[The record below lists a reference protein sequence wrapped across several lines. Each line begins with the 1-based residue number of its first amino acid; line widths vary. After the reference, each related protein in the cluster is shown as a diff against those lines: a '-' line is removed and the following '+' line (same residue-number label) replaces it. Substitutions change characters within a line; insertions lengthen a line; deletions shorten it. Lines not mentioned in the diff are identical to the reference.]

1 MKTKKGLLLI
11 NLGTPDDPGYLS
23 VFKYLRQ
30 FLMDPKVITVPYF
43 LRFILVSL
51 IIVPFRAFSSGR
63 IYKKIWS
70 ENGSPLIV
78 NTSALAKKVSNKI
91 PHIEVEF
98 AMRYQSP
105 SIEDKLKKLISQN
118 LDEIIILPL
127 FPQYSTATTG
137 SVFDEISRVLKKQ
150 SVTPSIK
157 FINQFYEQESFIDS
171 WEDKLKSFDVDK
183 YDHILFS
190 YHGLPTKAVD
200 DIYDDSLCADNN
212 CENKITNE
220 NKFCYKAT
228 CYETTRLIASRFN
241 LPSEKYTVSFQSRLT
256 KNWIEPFTDEVLEDF
271 PSKGIKNILV
281 LSPAFTADNLET
293 LYEIDDEYKELF
305 IENGGKSL
313 TMVPSLNDSSKWA
326 DSIVKIIES

>member
-1 MKTKKGLLLI
+1 MKTRKGLLLI

-30 FLMDPKVITVPYF
+30 FLMDPKVITVPYI
-43 LRFILVSL
+43 LRFILVSI
-51 IIVPFRAFSSGR
+51 IIVPFRAFSSGK
-63 IYKKIWS
+63 IYKKIWT

-78 NTSALAKKVSNKI
+78 NTSALADKVSKKV
-91 PHIEVEF
+91 PHMEVEF

-105 SIEDKLKKLISQN
+105 SIENKLKKLISQN

-241 LPSEKYTVSFQSRLT
+241 LPPEKYTVSFQSRLT

-326 DSIVKIIES
+326 DSIVKIIEL

>member
-30 FLMDPKVITVPYF
+30 FLMDPKVITVPYI
-43 LRFILVSL
+43 LRFILVSI
-51 IIVPFRAFSSGR
+51 IIVPFRAFSSGK
-63 IYKKIWS
+63 IYKKIWT

-78 NTSALAKKVSNKI
+78 NTSALADKVSKKV

-171 WEDKLKSFDVDK
+171 WEDRLKLFDVDK

-200 DIYDDSLCADNN
+200 DIYDNSLCADNN

-326 DSIVKIIES
+326 DSIAKIIES

>member
-30 FLMDPKVITVPYF
+30 FLMDPKVITVPYI

-51 IIVPFRAFSSGR
+51 IIVPFRAFSSGK

-78 NTSALAKKVSNKI
+78 NTSALAEKVSKEV

-137 SVFDEISRVLKKQ
+137 SVFDEVSRVLKKQ

-171 WEDKLKSFDVDK
+171 WEDKLKSFNVDE

-212 CENKITNE
+212 CENEITNE

-228 CYETTRLIASRFN
+228 CYETTRLIASRLN
-241 LPSEKYTVSFQSRLT
+241 LSRDKYTVSFQSRLT
-256 KNWIEPFTDEVLEDF
+256 KNWLEPFTDEILEEF
-271 PSKGIKNILV
+271 PTKGIKNILV

-305 IENGGKSL
+305 IENGGNSL

-326 DSIVKIIES
+326 DSIVKIIDV

>member
-1 MKTKKGLLLI
+1 MKTRKGLLLI

-30 FLMDPKVITVPYF
+30 FLMDPKVITVPYI
-43 LRFILVSL
+43 LRFILVSI
-51 IIVPFRAFSSGR
+51 IIVPFRAFSSGK
-63 IYKKIWS
+63 IYKKIWT

-78 NTSALAKKVSNKI
+78 NTSALADKVSKKV
-91 PHIEVEF
+91 PHMEVEF

-105 SIEDKLKKLISQN
+105 SIENKLKKLISQN

-326 DSIVKIIES
+326 DSIVEIIDV

>member
-1 MKTKKGLLLI
+1 MKTRKGLLLI
-11 NLGTPDDPGYLS
+11 NLGTPDDPGYFS

-30 FLMDPKVITVPYF
+30 FLMDPKVITVPYI

-51 IIVPFRAFSSGR
+51 IIVPFRAFSSGK
-63 IYKKIWS
+63 IYKKIWT
-70 ENGSPLIV
+70 EDGSPLIV
-78 NTSALAKKVSNKI
+78 NTSALADKVSKKV

-190 YHGLPTKAVD
+190 YHGLPTKAID

-241 LPSEKYTVSFQSRLT
+241 LPSDKYTVSFQSRLT

-271 PSKGIKNILV
+271 PSKGVKNILV

-313 TMVPSLNDSSKWA
+313 TMVPSLNDSSKWV
-326 DSIVKIIES
+326 DSIVKIINV

>member
-11 NLGTPDDPGYLS
+11 NLGTPDDPGYFS

-30 FLMDPKVITVPYF
+30 FLMDPKVITVPYI

-51 IIVPFRAFSSGR
+51 IIVPFRAFSSGK

-70 ENGSPLIV
+70 EDGSPLIV
-78 NTSALAKKVSNKI
+78 NTSALAEKVSKEV

-105 SIEDKLKKLISQN
+105 SIEEKLNKLISQN

-137 SVFDEISRVLKKQ
+137 SVFDEVSRVLKKQ
-150 SVTPSIK
+150 SVTPSIR

-171 WEDKLKSFDVDK
+171 WEDKLKSFNVDE

-212 CENKITNE
+212 CENEITNE

-241 LPSEKYTVSFQSRLT
+241 LPPDKYTVSFQSRLT
-256 KNWIEPFTDEVLEDF
+256 KNWLEPFTDEILEGF
-271 PSKGIKNILV
+271 PTKGIKNILV

-305 IENGGKSL
+305 IENGGNSL

-326 DSIVKIIES
+326 DSIVKIIDV